1 MPITKRS
8 ARLLAGAMFLLLTG
22 ASHPTATTITLSGLR
37 LNNSGLILVDV
48 TLTHLPPPTGG
59 VVDIEFSYVDGG
71 STITETVRGTTG
83 AYNTKKAISSRQPFP
98 CNKTLE
104 VTATL
109 KSPGQSPVYTKSSLS
124 RRCTLAQ
131 GTPDLTVV
139 KAERVDGGGLQSPR
153 ETVIRVRVTL
163 ANIGSNMP
171 FNEQGG
177 TPWTVQLTP
186 GASGGNDGGT
196 GGVQVFRIALSANQ
210 KITMDVMPVAL
221 QCGRLNPVTVV
232 VDRDGAIREA
242 NENNNRLTVDIPGNR
257 CQDA

>member
-1 MPITKRS
+1 MSITMR
-8 ARLLAGAMFLLLTG
+8 AGRMAAAAMFLLLTA
-22 ASHPTATTITLSGLR
+22 ASHPPATTITLSNLR
-37 LNNSGLILVDV
+37 LNLTGLILVDA
-48 TLTHLPPPTGG
+48 TLTEAPPPTGG
-59 VVDIEFSYVDGG
+59 VVDVEFSYVDGG
-71 STITETVRGTTG
+71 STITETVRGTLG
-83 AYNTKKAISSRQPFP
+83 AYNTRKAISSRQPFP
-98 CNKTLE
+98 CNRTLE

-109 KSPGQSPVYTKSSLS
+109 KSPGQAPVYARSSLT
-124 RRCTLAQ
+124 RRCTLSQ
-131 GTPDLTVV
+131 GTPDLTVA
-139 KAERVDGGGLQSPR
+139 KIERVDGGGLQSPR

-163 ANIGSNMP
+163 ANTGSNMR

-196 GGVQVFRIALSANQ
+196 GGVQVFRIALTANQ

-232 VDRDGAIREA
+232 VDRDRVIAEA
-242 NENNNRLTVDIPGNR
+242 NENNNRLTVEIPGNR

>member
-1 MPITKRS
+1 MSIAMRTG
-8 ARLLAGAMFLLLTG
+8 RLAAAAAFLLLTA
-22 ASHPTATTITLSGLR
+22 ASSPAPTTITLSNIR
-37 LNNSGLILVDV
+37 LNNTGLILVDV
-48 TLTHLPPPTGG
+48 MLTQAPPPTGG

-71 STITETVRGTTG
+71 STITETVRGLAG
-83 AYNTKKAISSRQPFP
+83 ALNTRKAISSRQPFP

-109 KSPGQSPVYTKSSLS
+109 KSPGLSPVYTKSSLT
-124 RRCTLAQ
+124 RRCTLSQ
-131 GTPDLTVV
+131 GTPDLTVT
-139 KAERVDGGGLQSPR
+139 KIERVDGGGLQSPR

-163 ANIGSNMP
+163 SNIGSNMP

-186 GASGGNDGGT
+186 GATGGNDGGT
-196 GGVQVFRIALSANQ
+196 GGVQVFRLALSANQ

-232 VDRDGAIREA
+232 VDRDRVILEA
-242 NENNNRLTVDIPGNR
+242 NENNNRLTANIAGNR

>member
-1 MPITKRS
+1 MSIVMRTG
-8 ARLLAGAMFLLLTG
+8 RLAAAAAFLLLTA
-22 ASHPTATTITLSGLR
+22 ASRPSATTITLSSLR
-37 LNNSGLILVDV
+37 LNSTGLILVDV
-48 TLTHLPPPTGG
+48 TLTQLPPPTGG

-109 KSPGQSPVYTKSSLS
+109 KSPGHSPVYTRSSLS
-124 RRCTLAQ
+124 RRCTLSQ
-131 GTPDLTVV
+131 GTPDLTVAKV
-139 KAERVDGGGLQSPR
+139 ERVDGGGLQSPR
-153 ETVIRVRVTL
+153 EKVIRVRVTL

-210 KITMDVMPVAL
+210 RITMDVMPVAL
-221 QCGRLNPVTVV
+221 QCGRLNPVTIVI
-232 VDRDGAIREA
+232 DRDGVIREA